1 MRKKD
6 FSSFDIAAAIK
17 ELKTTLAESRV
28 NNIYQLDE
36 KTVIFKLH
44 KTDKPPIRLVME
56 AGRRL
61 HVTSYAEENPSEPPA
76 FCMALRKYLRNAW
89 VAGIDQYEFERI
101 VTVGFRTKTGVLKL
115 VVELFGEGNIILTN
129 EQNVII
135 HALAYKKMRDRDI
148 LHNVVLELP
157 PSSGKNPFKVTQNEL
172 EEALKNAGETEVV
185 RVIARF
191 LGVGGVY
198 AEEILLRAN
207 VDKTKHCNVVTS
219 EEVKG
224 IFEASANLA
233 GCGFR
238 WQLGSKH
245 SFG

>member
-1 MRKKD
+1 M
-6 FSSFDIAAAIK
+6 
-17 ELKTTLAESRV
+17 

-44 KTDKPPIRLVME
+44 KTDMPPIRLVME

-61 HVTSYAEENPSEPPA
+61 HATSYAEENPAEPPA
-76 FCMALRKYLRNAW
+76 FCMTLRKYLRGAW

-101 VTVGFRTKTGVLKL
+101 VTVSFRTKTGLLKL

-135 HALAYKKMRDRDI
+135 HALAFKKMRDRDI

-157 PSSGKNPFKVTQNEL
+157 PSSGKNPFKVTQTEL

-185 RVIARF
+185 RSIARF

-198 AEEILLRAN
+198 AEEILLQSQR
-207 VDKTKHCNVVTS
+207 
-219 EEVKG
+219 G
-224 IFEASANLA
+224 
-233 GCGFR
+233 
-238 WQLGSKH
+238 
-245 SFG
+245 

>member
-1 MRKKD
+1 MTIDSITIAVPTLRKKD

-17 ELKTTLAESRV
+17 ELKITLADSRV

-44 KTDKPPIRLVME
+44 KTDQPPIRLVME

-61 HVTSYAEENPSEPPA
+61 HVTSYAEENPAEPPA
-76 FCMALRKYLRNAW
+76 FCMALRKYLRNSW
-89 VAGIDQYEFERI
+89 VTGIDQYEFERI
-101 VTVGFRTKTGVLKL
+101 VTVTFRTKTGLLKL
-115 VVELFGEGNIILTN
+115 VVELFGEGNLILTN

-135 HALAYKKMRDRDI
+135 HALAFKKMRDRDI
-148 LHNVVLELP
+148 LHNIVLQLP
-157 PSSGKNPFKVTQNEL
+157 PSSGKNPFKVTQSEL

-185 RVIARF
+185 RSIARF

-207 VDKTKHCNVVTS
+207 VDKTKHCNTVTS
-219 EEVKG
+219 
-224 IFEASANLA
+224 
-233 GCGFR
+233 
-238 WQLGSKH
+238 
-245 SFG
+245 